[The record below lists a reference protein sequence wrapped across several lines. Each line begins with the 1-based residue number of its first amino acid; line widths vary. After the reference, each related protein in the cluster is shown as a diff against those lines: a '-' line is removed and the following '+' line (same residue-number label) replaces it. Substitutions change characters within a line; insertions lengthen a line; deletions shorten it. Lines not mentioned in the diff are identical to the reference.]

1 LLGEYLPKHEIYTKS
16 LGIYNNSI
24 FEVILCGQKALFWT
38 QFGGISHLK
47 ALEMTSSSYN
57 NVKVPASS
65 GDEALQKLYEAATAK
80 RKAPFLVKA
89 LQGWLAGAYLSF
101 GGFLAG
107 TVAGNYLALPGGE
120 GAPTAQLLYSALFPL
135 GLMFVVFGQGDL
147 FTSNCMTVVVGY
159 VKDMRK
165 PASAHS
171 DRYTSWDVFYVL
183 LSSWVWNLAGSL
195 CLVYFLGYHGQF
207 FKNPTSGAALYCTAT
222 AKKKFSLSTSAVF
235 LRGISANWLVCLAVF
250 FAYGCKTSL
259 EKAFLMWIPI
269 ICFVGIGLE
278 HCIANMFSL
287 PCGILTDTSQFSWG
301 IFSDNVAIATLGNI
315 FGGVFVGLVYLVL
328 NHDLD
333 EELSKLKLLPLS
345 SSRSD
350 ESNSST
356 TVLEHGAVEL
366 NPILNERH
374 S

>member
-1 LLGEYLPKHEIYTKS
+1 
-16 LGIYNNSI
+16 
-24 FEVILCGQKALFWT
+24 
-38 QFGGISHLK
+38 
-47 ALEMTSSSYN
+47 MTSSSY
-57 NVKVPASS
+57 VRVPPSP

-80 RKAPFLVKA
+80 RKAHFIVKA

-101 GGFLAG
+101 GGFLAS
-107 TVAGNYLALPGGE
+107 TVAGNYLSLPAGE

-159 VKDMRK
+159 VKDMRTN
-165 PASAHS
+165 AGT

-195 CLVYFLGYHGQF
+195 CVVYFLGYHGQF
-207 FKNPTSGAALYCTAT
+207 FKNPTSGAALYCTLA
-222 AKKKFSLSTSAVF
+222 AKKKISLSTSAVF

-250 FAYGCKTSL
+250 FAYGCKTFL

-287 PCGILTDTSQFSWG
+287 PCGILTDASQFSWG
-301 IFSDNVAIATLGNI
+301 VFSDNVAIATLGNI
-315 FGGVFVGLVYLVL
+315 FGGVLVGLVYLIL

-345 SSRSD
+345 SRNED
-350 ESNSST
+350 RNST
-356 TVLEHGAVEL
+356 ATIIEHGAVEL
-366 NPILNERH
+366 NPIFNETH